1 MAFFISKCRCEILFN
16 IGVRRSANFS
26 KASPLRAHSAIRR
39 VTNTCYSRPQ
49 FSTVSPT
56 SSVEY
61 RWIDGV
67 EHLELYKPGGYHPVA
82 INDLLHNRYRI
93 VDKLGFGGYSTIWLA
108 RDEIENRYV
117 AVKIGI
123 SSTSL
128 PQRERQILKALNG
141 PESISQQ
148 SRTAP
153 DTATVPIILD
163 SFDVRGPNGTHPC
176 YTVTPAQGD
185 LKEASFSR
193 LFPVQVARALAA
205 KLAIAVAF
213 VHSRGFVHGGLSFH
227 APANYLTQ
235 G

>member
-1 MAFFISKCRCEILFN
+1 MAFFILKCRYEILVN

-26 KASPLRAHSAIRR
+26 KASPLQAHSAIRR
-39 VTNTCYSRPQ
+39 VTNTCYFRPQ

-67 EHLELYKPGGYHPVA
+67 EHLGLYKPGGYHPVA
-82 INDLLHNRYRI
+82 INDLLHKRYRI
-93 VDKLGFGGYSTIWLA
+93 VEKLGFGGYSTIWLA
-108 RDEIENRYV
+108 RDEIENCYV
-117 AVKIGI
+117 AVKVGI

-128 PQRERQILKALNG
+128 PQRERQILKALNV

-148 SRTAP
+148 SPA
-153 DTATVPIILD
+153 DLEAAAVPIILD

-193 LFPVQVARALAA
+193 LFPIQVARALAA
-205 KLAIAVAF
+205 KLATAVAF
-213 VHSRGFVHGGLSFH
+213 IQSRGFVHGGTSGQV
-227 APANYLTQ
+227 PD
-235 G
+235 